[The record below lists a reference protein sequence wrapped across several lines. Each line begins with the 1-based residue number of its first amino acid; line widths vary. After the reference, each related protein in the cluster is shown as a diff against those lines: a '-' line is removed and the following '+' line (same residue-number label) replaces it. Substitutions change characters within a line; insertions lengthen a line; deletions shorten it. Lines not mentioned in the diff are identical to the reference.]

1 MYKNECSSVATWN
14 YCGVK
19 IIMPPQKRAAAKSD
33 AEIAEALKAVKKLRA
48 KMGASASKKQTLEDV
63 GISGVTKEVVAL
75 DRNAVMVEIERIAM
89 DASHSIMRGDGF
101 LFTMPS
107 RTSSNMMYVPEL
119 DRLVLKD
126 KTLKRVFA
134 DASSARKT
142 AITTRVLQIIME
154 LCARG
159 IHVTKRDLFYTDVKL
174 FKQQT
179 ESDDVL
185 DDAACMIGC
194 TRSSLNVV
202 ASEKGIVVGKLIFE
216 DDGDTIDCT
225 KMGVGGKAI
234 PPSID
239 RVTNIRG
246 DAEFILLIEKDAA
259 FMRLAEDRFY
269 NNYPCVII
277 SGKGQPDVATR
288 LFLNKVRTS
297 LNIPILGLFDA
308 DPYGLKI
315 LSVYMKG
322 SKNMSYDAIN
332 LTTPDI
338 KWLGVRPSD
347 LERYNIPQQCR
358 LEMSEH
364 DVKTGKE
371 LLQEDFVKANPEWHK
386 ELEMMVKSKVKAE
399 IQALSSFGFQYLTNV
414 FLPRKLKEADWI

>member
-1 MYKNECSSVATWN
+1 
-14 YCGVK
+14 
-19 IIMPPQKRAAAKSD
+19 MPPQKRAAAKSD